1 MTIDR
6 SRIDEDNE
14 ICLAWHE
21 SDLAHALDV
30 VGRAGVDGEAVVAE
44 VARFSAAAPSWAV
57 GTGGTRFGRFPGGGE
72 PRDTIEKIDDVAALN
87 ALTGANRSVSL
98 HVPWDDPG
106 PGTGAAALRRHAEER
121 GIAFDAM
128 NSNTFQDNPS
138 TTRDGAVSYKFGS
151 LANVDEGARRAAIEH
166 NHYVIDLG
174 VELGSRALT
183 VWLGDGMNHPGQ
195 ASFRGQFERVL
206 DGLREIYAHVPGDW
220 EMYTEHKPYEPA
232 FYSSVNNDWGT
243 SLLLAQGTGD
253 RAKCLVD
260 LGHHLPNT
268 NIEQVVSRLAMVG
281 RLGGFHFNDSKYGD
295 DDLTVGSITPF
306 QLFLIVGE
314 LLEAGGGRMPNAAYM
329 IDESHNLKDPLED
342 LIQAT
347 DALQVA
353 LAQALCVNRDDL
365 ADAQSANDPA
375 RAAEVLHRG
384 FRTDVRPLVAEARRR
399 NGAALDPLATYRA
412 VGYRASTVASR
423 GSDAV
428 ATGL

>member
-14 ICLAWHE
+14 IRLAWHE
-21 SDLAHALDV
+21 SDLAHTLDV
-30 VGRAGVDGEAVVAE
+30 VARAGVDGEAVVAE

-106 PGTGAAALRRHAEER
+106 PGPGATALRRHADER

-206 DGLREIYAHVPGDW
+206 AGLGEIYAHLPGDW
-220 EMYTEHKPYEPA
+220 AMYTEHKPYEPA

-253 RAKCLVD
+253 RTKCLVD

-314 LLEAGGGRMPNAAYM
+314 LLEAGGGRMPDAAYM

-412 VGYRASTVASR
+412 VGYRAATVTSR

>member
-14 ICLAWHE
+14 IRLAWHE
-21 SDLAHALDV
+21 SDLAHTLDV
-30 VGRAGVDGEAVVAE
+30 VARAGVDGEAVVAE

-106 PGTGAAALRRHAEER
+106 PGPGATALRRHADER

-206 DGLREIYAHVPGDW
+206 AGLGEIYAHLPGDW
-220 EMYTEHKPYEPA
+220 AMYTEHKPYEPA

-314 LLEAGGGRMPNAAYM
+314 LLEAGGGRMPDAAYM

-412 VGYRASTVASR
+412 VGYRAAAVTSR

>member
-1 MTIDR
+1 MVIDP
-6 SRIDEDNE
+6 SRIAEENE
-14 ICLAWHE
+14 LRLAWHE

-30 VGRAGVDGEAVVAE
+30 SARSGIDGEAVVTE

-72 PRDTIEKIDDVAALN
+72 PRTTVEKIDDIAAVN
-87 ALTGANRSVSL
+87 ALTGANRTVSL

-106 PGTGAAALRRHAEER
+106 DEAAALRRHAEDL
-121 GIAFDAM
+121 GIGFDAM

-138 TTRDGAVSYKFGS
+138 TTRRGAISYKFGS
-151 LANVDEGARRAAIEH
+151 LAHTSDAVRHAAIEH
-166 NHYVIDLG
+166 NHDVIDLG
-174 VELGSRALT
+174 VQLGSRALT

-206 DGLREIYAHVPGDW
+206 DGLRQIYAHVPDDW

-268 NIEQVVSRLAMVG
+268 NIEQVVSRLAMTG

-314 LLEAGGGRMPNAAYM
+314 LLDAGGGRMPDLAYM

-353 LAQALCVNRDDL
+353 LAQALSVNRADL
-365 ADAQSANDPA
+365 AEAQQANDPA

-399 NGAALDPLATYRA
+399 NEAAIDPLAAYRA
-412 VGYRASTVASR
+412 VGYRAATIAAR
-423 GSDAV
+423 GADAV